1 MNALNLPKIF
11 DHLRNGELI
20 HDCYYDI
27 ENSNKKIVFI
37 NDMHYIKYDADGQP
51 VLTKLGDLNIDERLL
66 NINLCRGT
74 RKLSYVQFVK
84 RTFAY
89 YMIF

>member
-37 NDMHYIKYDADGQP
+37 NDMHYIK
-51 VLTKLGDLNIDERLL
+51 
-66 NINLCRGT
+66 
-74 RKLSYVQFVK
+74 
-84 RTFAY
+84 
-89 YMIF
+89 